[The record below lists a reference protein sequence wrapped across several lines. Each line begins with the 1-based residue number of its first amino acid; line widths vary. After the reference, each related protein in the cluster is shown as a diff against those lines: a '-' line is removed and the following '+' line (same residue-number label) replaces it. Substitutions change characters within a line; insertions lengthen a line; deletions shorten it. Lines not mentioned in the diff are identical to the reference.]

1 MFIRNN
7 TATVSFLGYLSRDQ
21 TLEGDFTPKIWVSVT
36 KKEKYACLMFLIDPE
51 AYNVSSKS
59 YHSRAFL
66 SSVLKDR
73 SKDTMR
79 GESN

>member
-1 MFIRNN
+1 
-7 TATVSFLGYLSRDQ
+7 
-21 TLEGDFTPKIWVSVT
+21 
-36 KKEKYACLMFLIDPE
+36 MFLIDPK

>member
-1 MFIRNN
+1 MF
-7 TATVSFLGYLSRDQ
+7 
-21 TLEGDFTPKIWVSVT
+21 P
-36 KKEKYACLMFLIDPE
+36 IDPE
-51 AYNVSSKS
+51 AYNVPSKS

-66 SSVLKDR
+66 SSVLEDR